1 MPDSMP
7 MSKVEATVPSEPLNP
22 SLQRPVPRLR
32 ASSHRSVPLFVP
44 YTGREVQ
51 EAAQL
56 ALEAGFLGQGELTH
70 RFEQELSAWLGL
82 EERYL
87 VAVSSCTAA
96 IQLGVLLAGAGP
108 GDEVIC
114 PAMTY
119 CAGLQAVTATGAEI
133 VFADCEEETLGI
145 DPESARDLVG
155 ERTKAIMPM
164 HYTGVVCK
172 IDDVNELAAEAN
184 IRVIED
190 AAQALGS
197 THDGRPIGTF
207 GDLTCFSFDP
217 VKVITTLEGG
227 AIITPRA
234 DEVQVLQQYRLLGID
249 KDTQERMKRERQ
261 WDYDVVQQGFRFHL
275 GSIPAAIGLAQLAMI
290 ETLLANRRRYCE
302 RYSAGFE
309 QLSAVR
315 TLRSDFSSTGP
326 FVYAVRV
333 PEDARADLIEHLRE
347 RGVAT
352 GIHWIGAH
360 EFTQYKHCRRGDL
373 TVTEQI
379 ARETLTLPLWGFME
393 DDDIDHVIDAV
404 TSFFQGR

>member
-1 MPDSMP
+1 MPKADT
-7 MSKVEATVPSEPLNP
+7 AVPSGPP
-22 SLQRPVPRLR
+22 HPFR
-32 ASSHRSVPLFVP
+32 ASSHRPVPLFVP

-51 EAAQL
+51 DAAQH
-56 ALEAGFLGQGELTH
+56 ALEAGFLGQGELTR
-70 RFEQELSAWLGL
+70 RFEEELSSWLEL
-82 EERYL
+82 EERFL
-87 VAVSSCTAA
+87 VALSSCTAA
-96 IQLGVLLAGAGP
+96 IQLGVLLAGADP

-119 CAGLQAVTATGAEI
+119 CAGLQAVTATGAQI

-145 DPESARDLVG
+145 DPDAARELLSD
-155 ERTKAIMPM
+155 RTKAIMPM

-172 IDDVNELAAEAN
+172 IDEINALATEAN
-184 IRVIED
+184 IRVVED

-197 THDGRPIGTF
+197 THNGRPVGSF

-227 AIITPRA
+227 AIVTPHA
-234 DEVQVLQQYRLLGID
+234 HEVQLLHQYRLLGID
-249 KDTQERMKRERQ
+249 KDTQERMRRERQ

-275 GSIPAAIGLAQLAMI
+275 GSIPAAIGLAQLAMV
-290 ETLLANRRRYCE
+290 ETLLENRRRYCE
-302 RYSAGFE
+302 RYSASFD
-309 QLSAVR
+309 QLPAVR

-326 FVYAVRV
+326 FVYAIRV
-333 PEDARADLIEHLRE
+333 PEDARADLIHYLRE

-360 EFTQYKHCRRGDL
+360 EFTHFKDCRRGDL
-373 TVTEQI
+373 TVTERV

-393 DDDIDHVIDAV
+393 DDDVDHVIDCV
-404 TSFFQGR
+404 TSFFQGD

>member
-1 MPDSMP
+1 MPDSTS
-7 MSKVEATVPSEPLNP
+7 MSAVTT
-22 SLQRPVPRLR
+22 
-32 ASSHRSVPLFVP
+32 HRSVPLFVP
-44 YTGREVQ
+44 YTGPEVQ
-51 EAAQL
+51 AAAQQ
-56 ALEAGFLGQGELTH
+56 ALEAGFLGQGELTR
-70 RFEQELSAWLGL
+70 RFEEELAAWLQL
-82 EERYL
+82 EDRHL
-87 VAVSSCTAA
+87 VALSSCTAA
-96 IQLGVLLAGAGP
+96 IQLGVLLAGTEP

-119 CAGLQAVTATGAEI
+119 CAGLQAVTATGAKI

-145 DPESARDLVG
+145 DPAAARELVS

-172 IDDVNELAAEAN
+172 IDEVNALATEVN
-184 IRVIED
+184 IRVVED

-227 AIITPRA
+227 AIVTPHA
-234 DEVQVLQQYRLLGID
+234 HEVQLLHQYRLLGID

-302 RYSAGFE
+302 RYSAGFAP
-309 QLSAVR
+309 LSEVR
-315 TLRSDFSSTGP
+315 TLRTDFSDTGP
-326 FVYAVRV
+326 FVYAIRV
-333 PEDARADLIEHLRE
+333 PEDARADLIQYLRE
-347 RGVAT
+347 RGIAT

-360 EFTQYKHCRRGDL
+360 EFTQYKECRRGDL
-373 TVTEQI
+373 TVTEQV

-393 DDDIDHVIDAV
+393 DDDVDHVVESV
-404 TSFFQGR
+404 TSFFLQAA

>member
-1 MPDSMP
+1 MANAETA
-7 MSKVEATVPSEPLNP
+7 VATS
-22 SLQRPVPRLR
+22 RP
-32 ASSHRSVPLFVP
+32 SSHRSVPLFVP
-44 YTGREVQ
+44 YTGPEVQ
-51 EAAQL
+51 EAAQQ
-56 ALEAGFLGQGELTH
+56 ALQAGFLGQGELTR
-70 RFEQELSAWLGL
+70 RFEEELSSWLEL
-82 EERYL
+82 EDRFL

-96 IQLGVLLAGAGP
+96 IQLGVLLSGVEP

-119 CAGLQAVTATGAEI
+119 CAGLQAVTATGAKI

-145 DPESARDLVG
+145 DPDATRELLSD
-155 ERTKAIMPM
+155 RTKAIMPM

-172 IDDVNELAAEAN
+172 IDEINALAGDAN
-184 IRVIED
+184 IRVVED

-197 THDGRPIGTF
+197 TQDGRRIGTF

-227 AIITPRA
+227 AIVTPHEH
-234 DEVQVLQQYRLLGID
+234 EVQLLHQYRLLGID

-290 ETLLANRRRYCE
+290 ETLLENRRRYCE
-302 RYSAGFE
+302 RYSAGFDQVPE
-309 QLSAVR
+309 VR
-315 TLRSDFSSTGP
+315 TLRSDFSTTGP
-326 FVYAVRV
+326 FVYAIRV
-333 PEDARADLIEHLRE
+333 PEEARADLIQHLRE

-360 EFTQYKHCRRGDL
+360 EFTQYKDCRRGDL
-373 TVTEQI
+373 PVTEQV
-379 ARETLTLPLWGFME
+379 ARETLTLPLWGFMADE
-393 DDDIDHVIDAV
+393 DIDHVTGCV
-404 TSFFQGR
+404 TSFFRH

>member
-1 MPDSMP
+1 MSDS
-7 MSKVEATVPSEPLNP
+7 SSVSSAAV
-22 SLQRPVPRLR
+22 
-32 ASSHRSVPLFVP
+32 ASHRSVPLFVP

-51 EAAQL
+51 EAAQQ
-56 ALEAGFLGQGELTH
+56 ALEAGFLGQGELTR
-70 RFEQELSAWLGL
+70 RFEEELSSWLQL
-82 EERYL
+82 EDRYL
-87 VAVSSCTAA
+87 VALSSCTAA
-96 IQLGVLLAGAGP
+96 IQLGVLLAGTEP

-119 CAGLQAVTATGAEI
+119 CAGLQAVSATGAKI

-145 DPESARDLVG
+145 DPESARELVSD
-155 ERTKAIMPM
+155 RTKAIMPM

-172 IDDVNELAAEAN
+172 IDEVNALAADTN
-184 IRVIED
+184 IRVVED

-197 THDGRPIGTF
+197 THNGRPIGTF

-227 AIITPRA
+227 AIVTPREE
-234 DEVQVLQQYRLLGID
+234 EVQLLHQYRLLGID

-290 ETLLANRRRYCE
+290 ETLLDNRRRYCE

-309 QLSAVR
+309 QVPAVR
-315 TLRSDFSSTGP
+315 TLRSDFSDTGP
-326 FVYAVRV
+326 FVYAIRV
-333 PEDARADLIEHLRE
+333 SEDARADLIQYLRE
-347 RGVAT
+347 RGIAT

-360 EFTQYKHCRRGDL
+360 EFTHFKDCRRGDL
-373 TVTEQI
+373 TVTEQV
-379 ARETLTLPLWGFME
+379 ARETLTLPLWGFMD
-393 DDDIDHVIDAV
+393 DDDIDHVVGSV
-404 TSFFQGR
+404 TSFFLRG

>member
-1 MPDSMP
+1 MANAETA
-7 MSKVEATVPSEPLNP
+7 VATS
-22 SLQRPVPRLR
+22 RP
-32 ASSHRSVPLFVP
+32 SSHRSVPLFVP
-44 YTGREVQ
+44 YTGPEVQ
-51 EAAQL
+51 EAAQQ
-56 ALEAGFLGQGELTH
+56 ALQAGFLGQGELTR
-70 RFEQELSAWLGL
+70 RFEEELSSWLEL
-82 EERYL
+82 EDRFL

-96 IQLGVLLAGAGP
+96 IQLGVLLSGVEP

-119 CAGLQAVTATGAEI
+119 CAGLQAVTATGAKI

-145 DPESARDLVG
+145 DPDAARELLS

-172 IDDVNELAAEAN
+172 IDEINALAGDAN
-184 IRVIED
+184 IRVVED

-197 THDGRPIGTF
+197 TQDGRRIGTF

-227 AIITPRA
+227 AIVTPHEH
-234 DEVQVLQQYRLLGID
+234 EVQLLHQYRLLGID

-290 ETLLANRRRYCE
+290 ETLLENRRRYCE
-302 RYSAGFE
+302 RYSAGFDQVPE
-309 QLSAVR
+309 VR
-315 TLRSDFSSTGP
+315 TLRSDFSTTGP
-326 FVYAVRV
+326 FVYAIRV
-333 PEDARADLIEHLRE
+333 PEEARADLIHYLRE

-360 EFTQYKHCRRGDL
+360 EFTQYKDCRRGDL
-373 TVTEQI
+373 PVTEQV
-379 ARETLTLPLWGFME
+379 ARETLTLPLWGFMADE
-393 DDDIDHVIDAV
+393 DIDHVTGCV
-404 TSFFQGR
+404 TSFFRH

>member
-1 MPDSMP
+1 MSDS
-7 MSKVEATVPSEPLNP
+7 SSVSSAAV
-22 SLQRPVPRLR
+22 
-32 ASSHRSVPLFVP
+32 ASHRSVPLFVP

-51 EAAQL
+51 EAAQQ
-56 ALEAGFLGQGELTH
+56 ALEAGFLGQGELTR
-70 RFEQELSAWLGL
+70 RFEEELSSWLQL
-82 EERYL
+82 EDRYL
-87 VAVSSCTAA
+87 VALSSCTAA
-96 IQLGVLLAGAGP
+96 IQLGVLLAGTEP

-119 CAGLQAVTATGAEI
+119 CAGLQAVSATGAKI

-145 DPESARDLVG
+145 DPESARELVSD
-155 ERTKAIMPM
+155 RTKAIMPM

-172 IDDVNELAAEAN
+172 IDEVNALAADTN
-184 IRVIED
+184 IRVVED

-197 THDGRPIGTF
+197 THNGRPIGTF

-227 AIITPRA
+227 AIVTPREE
-234 DEVQVLQQYRLLGID
+234 EVQLLHQYRLLGID

-290 ETLLANRRRYCE
+290 ETLLDNRRRYCE

-309 QLSAVR
+309 QVPAVR
-315 TLRSDFSSTGP
+315 TLRSDFSDTGP
-326 FVYAVRV
+326 FVYAIRV
-333 PEDARADLIEHLRE
+333 PEDARADLIQYLRE
-347 RGVAT
+347 RGIAT

-360 EFTQYKHCRRGDL
+360 EFTHFKDCRRGDL
-373 TVTEQI
+373 TVTEQV
-379 ARETLTLPLWGFME
+379 ARETLTLPLWGFMD
-393 DDDIDHVIDAV
+393 DDDIDHVVGSV
-404 TSFFQGR
+404 TSFFLRG

>member
-1 MPDSMP
+1 MA
-7 MSKVEATVPSEPLNP
+7 KAETAVATNSAP
-22 SLQRPVPRLR
+22 
-32 ASSHRSVPLFVP
+32 SHRSVPLFVP
-44 YTGREVQ
+44 YTGPEVQ
-51 EAAQL
+51 EAAQQ
-56 ALEAGFLGQGELTH
+56 ALQAGFLGQGELTR
-70 RFEQELSAWLGL
+70 RFEEELSSWLEL
-82 EERYL
+82 EERFL

-96 IQLGVLLAGAGP
+96 IQLGVLLAGAEP

-119 CAGLQAVTATGAEI
+119 CAGLQAVTATGAKI

-145 DPESARDLVG
+145 DPEAARELLSD
-155 ERTKAIMPM
+155 RTKAIMPM

-172 IDDVNELAAEAN
+172 IDEINALASEAN
-184 IRVIED
+184 IRVVED

-197 THDGRPIGTF
+197 THDGRRIGTF

-227 AIITPRA
+227 AIVTPREH
-234 DEVQVLQQYRLLGID
+234 EVQLLHQYRLLGID

-290 ETLLANRRRYCE
+290 ETLLENRRRYCE
-302 RYSAGFE
+302 RYSAGFDQVPE
-309 QLSAVR
+309 VR
-315 TLRSDFSSTGP
+315 TLRTDFSTTGP
-326 FVYAVRV
+326 FVYAIRV
-333 PEDARADLIEHLRE
+333 PEDARADLIQHLRE

-360 EFTQYKHCRRGDL
+360 EFTQYKDCRRGDL
-373 TVTEQI
+373 TVTEQV
-379 ARETLTLPLWGFME
+379 ARETLTLPLWGFMADE
-393 DDDIDHVIDAV
+393 DVDHVLDGV
-404 TSFFQGR
+404 TSFFQRS